1 MRDNY
6 PASKQSGLD
15 RAAALM
21 VLAFAVALS
30 LFAIRNNDIWWLLA
44 TARRIFETKSFITED
59 PFTFTAGGSP
69 WAPQSW
75 LSALVFYFVHGAASA
90 WGLIAIRAVLVAVTV
105 GVTLRTLS
113 RTGISWALAAP
124 VVVVALLNSHTRFLV
139 RAHLFEY
146 LFVALLVWF
155 LLTARERRGI
165 SFFVLPV
172 AMQLL
177 WVNMHPS
184 FILGP
189 VLTAIFFAGEWAAG
203 QTKGTLVRPWSKT
216 GYDWRRVWMLLVL
229 MLAACLVNPNP
240 ALLLTQPFGG
250 EQRELLSRFTLE
262 WRSPFDPALAQ
273 GAFHPYY
280 EFLLGF
286 SALAILASLKRMTL
300 APALLIAAIA
310 ILSFQAHRFRVE
322 FAIVSVP
329 MALILLRT
337 SPVTAS
343 IRRRL
348 EKRGLVQYAGIAGA
362 AAAAALIV
370 ATGGRISIGKAVTDR
385 YPEQAFDFVRTEGI
399 AKRPFNT
406 IGQGSYLVWHLYGE
420 RKSFIDGRNFSPD
433 VYRDFLSCQTNDGAR
448 RGVAAKYAVD
458 AFILPP
464 IETSDAG
471 MGRVHQS
478 LVKDAAW
485 SLCYAGRHAWIYVRD
500 DQVDGDWLQHNATRV
515 YHPLTLHNRPMRQ
528 EDFVRAREDL
538 ERLVA
543 RAPDYART
551 RVDLALVLMAL
562 GERAAAVAQIDRALE
577 IDPGNPMA
585 IDVQRRIQS
594 SP

>member
-1 MRDNY
+1 MRDN
-6 PASKQSGLD
+6 PTALTQSGLD
-15 RAAALM
+15 RAAALT

-75 LSALVFYFVHGAASA
+75 LSALVFYVVHGAASA
-90 WGLIAIRAVLVAVTV
+90 WGLIALRAILVAVTV

-155 LLTARERRGI
+155 LLTARERRGM

-189 VLTAIFFAGEWAAG
+189 VLAAIFFAGEWAAG
-203 QTKGTLVRPWSKT
+203 RMKGDLVRPWSRT
-216 GYDWRRVWMLLVL
+216 GYDWRRVGLLLVL
-229 MLAACLVNPNP
+229 MMAACLVNPNP

-262 WRSPFDPALAQ
+262 WRSPFDPALAR

-280 EFLLGF
+280 EILLGI
-286 SALAILASLKRMTL
+286 SALSILVSLKRMQL
-300 APALLIAAIA
+300 APALLIVATAV
-310 ILSFQAHRFRVE
+310 LSFQAHRFRVE
-322 FAIVSVP
+322 FALVSVP
-329 MALILLRT
+329 MALILLRA

-343 IRRRL
+343 IRRWL
-348 EKRGLVQYAGIAGA
+348 EKGGLSRYAGIAGA
-362 AAAAALIV
+362 VVAAVLIAAA
-370 ATGGRISIGKAVTDR
+370 GGRISIGEAIMDR
-385 YPEQAFDFVRTEGI
+385 YPAQAFNFVSTEGI
-399 AKRPFNT
+399 AHRPFNT
-406 IGQGSYLVWHLYGE
+406 IGHGSYLVWHLYGE
-420 RKSFIDGRNFSPD
+420 RKSFIDGRNFSPE
-433 VYRDFLSCQTNDGAR
+433 VYRDFLSCQTTDTAR
-448 RGVAAKYAVD
+448 RGVAAKYDVD

-464 IETSDAG
+464 IENSDAG
-471 MGRVHQS
+471 IGRVHQS
-478 LVKDAAW
+478 LVKDEAW

-500 DQVDGDWLQHNATRV
+500 DSVDGGWLQHNAARV
-515 YHPLTLHNRPMRQ
+515 YNPLTLHNRPMRK
-528 EDFVRAREDL
+528 EDFVQSREDL
-538 ERLVA
+538 LRLVEH
-543 RAPDYART
+543 APDYART

-562 GERAAAVAQIDRALE
+562 GERTAADTQINRALE
-577 IDPGNPMA
+577 IDPANPMA
-585 IDVQRRIQS
+585 LDVQRRIQS